1 MAAAILLETPFLV
14 VNELKEM
21 VISNSIRTMEMAAM
35 R

>member
-1 MAAAILLETPFLV
+1 MAAAILLETPFPV

-21 VISNSIRTMEMAAM
+21 VRLNSIRTMKMATM